1 MKNFKDFV
9 EEVEQIDEVAK
20 GHTIEAHGVKGM
32 KNTPWRKTFKHADHL
47 NDWAE
52 KNDADVHGTRDLEQ
66 AKKGNLSPAVR
77 EEVEQLDELGY
88 KTLQS
93 YRQGAHTQIQHYK
106 HAGGKDKPEASSV
119 LAKREP
125 GMKTATD
132 KVIKKDKERIA
143 SQPKREPQKA
153 SSYKALGGR
162 DENSG
167 RSYSEEVEQI
177 DELSKKTLGSYAKK
191 ATSSMRGVAVSAEL
205 AGALDR
211 DNPQREKYQNRA
223 LKRVAGVEK
232 AVDRL
237 AKEEVE
243 QVEEG
248 LKPEHNM
255 RPGWM
260 IKADPVLKAK
270 IAANKAKQKEMKSI
284 LGKKLKEESLD
295 EGGYPE
301 VDHMPGRRLSRADT
315 HKVSKYTVATN
326 AKDGHKEHKVK
337 VDASS
342 ENHARN
348 LAADHFVKK
357 GLKPRVH
364 FDGVR
369 VVKEEVDLNES
380 AYEKSEEN
388 KRSADSAKKQ
398 GDMFA
403 HHLHMADHH
412 DNLAEWHASKG
423 RHGEADKHAAKS
435 EEHQELAMKHKK

>member
-167 RSYSEEVEQI
+167 RSYSEEAELEEAKTYGPMSSRIKAASTKAFNDGVKHGKSGAEKDKTHMSSALFKTTYLNGYKQGSSMKEEVEQI

-191 ATSSMRGVAVSAEL
+191 ATSSMRGVAASAEL

-295 EGGYPE
+295 EG
-301 VDHMPGRRLSRADT
+301 
-315 HKVSKYTVATN
+315 
-326 AKDGHKEHKVK
+326 
-337 VDASS
+337 
-342 ENHARN
+342 
-348 LAADHFVKK
+348 
-357 GLKPRVH
+357 
-364 FDGVR
+364 
-369 VVKEEVDLNES
+369 

-388 KRSADSAKKQ
+388 KRSADSAKKY

-423 RHGEADKHAAKS
+423 RHSEADKHAEKA
-435 EEHQELAMKHKK
+435 EQHQELAMKHKK

>member
-1 MKNFKDFV
+1 MKNFKHFV
-9 EEVEQIDEVAK
+9 
-20 GHTIEAHGVKGM
+20 
-32 KNTPWRKTFKHADHL
+32 
-47 NDWAE
+47 
-52 KNDADVHGTRDLEQ
+52 
-66 AKKGNLSPAVR
+66 

-106 HAGGKDKPEASSV
+106 HAGGKDKPEASLV

-191 ATSSMRGVAVSAEL
+191 ATSSMRGVAASAEL

-260 IKADPVLKAK
+260 IKADPILRAK

-295 EGGYPE
+295 EG
-301 VDHMPGRRLSRADT
+301 
-315 HKVSKYTVATN
+315 
-326 AKDGHKEHKVK
+326 
-337 VDASS
+337 
-342 ENHARN
+342 
-348 LAADHFVKK
+348 
-357 GLKPRVH
+357 
-364 FDGVR
+364 
-369 VVKEEVDLNES
+369 

-423 RHGEADKHAAKS
+423 RHSEADKHAEKA